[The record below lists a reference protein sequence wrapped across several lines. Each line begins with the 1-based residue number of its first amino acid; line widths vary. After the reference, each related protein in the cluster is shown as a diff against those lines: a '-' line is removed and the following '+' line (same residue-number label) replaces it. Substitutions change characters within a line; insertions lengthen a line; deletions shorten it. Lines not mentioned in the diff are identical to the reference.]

1 MENQLITI
9 LLVIVGILDFLLIIM
24 VITAVRKLIAYFQ
37 RLEER
42 DVEKIEIEKKK
53 LELIK
58 QEHKKPKKE

>member
-9 LLVIVGILDFLLIIM
+9 LLVIVGILVFLLIIM